1 MHKKLCVPF
10 GCRRALTRS
19 VLARNG
25 NTVYYNVNT
34 QQPKGGR
41 KSMIRIFIVEDDE
54 IIANEVAKSLRAWG
68 FEAVLARA
76 FDRVDEEFTAS
87 LAQLVIMDIS
97 LPYYN
102 GYYWCE
108 RIRRASKVPIVF
120 LSSRADTAD
129 VVMAVNMGGDDY
141 IAKPVV
147 MELLIA
153 KVQAVLRRAYD
164 YETTTNTRFLGA
176 EFDVATSSLM
186 TSETKRELTKN
197 ESRILSALLQK
208 RGTIVSREELML
220 KLWDSDEFVDDNTLS
235 VNVNRLRKTLADA
248 GLGDC
253 VKTHKG
259 QGYSLEA

>member
-1 MHKKLCVPF
+1 
-10 GCRRALTRS
+10 
-19 VLARNG
+19 
-25 NTVYYNVNT
+25 
-34 QQPKGGR
+34 
-41 KSMIRIFIVEDDE
+41 MIRIFIVEDDA
-54 IIANEVAKSLRAWG
+54 IIAQEVAKSLRSWG
-68 FEAVLARA
+68 FDAVIASA
-76 FDRVDEEFTAS
+76 FDRIDEEFAQS
-87 LAQLVIMDIS
+87 CAQLVIMDIS

-108 RIRRASKVPIVF
+108 RIRRSSKVPIVF

-153 KVQAVLRRAYD
+153 KVQAMLRRAYD
-164 YETTTNTRFLGA
+164 YETGANQRFLGA
-176 EFDVATSSLM
+176 EFDAAANSILIG
-186 TSETKRELTKN
+186 ENKRELTKN
-197 ESRILSALLQK
+197 ESRILAALLDK
-208 RGTIVSREELML
+208 RGQVVSREELML
-220 KLWDSDEFVDDNTLS
+220 KLWDSDEFVDDNTLT

-259 QGYSLEA
+259 QGYSIEG

>member
-1 MHKKLCVPF
+1 
-10 GCRRALTRS
+10 
-19 VLARNG
+19 
-25 NTVYYNVNT
+25 
-34 QQPKGGR
+34 
-41 KSMIRIFIVEDDE
+41 MIRIFIVEDDA
-54 IIANEVAKSLRAWG
+54 IIAQEVAKSLRSWG
-68 FEAVLARA
+68 FDAVIAAA
-76 FDRVDEEFTAS
+76 FDRIDEEFAQAS
-87 LAQLVIMDIS
+87 AQLVIMDIS

-108 RIRRASKVPIVF
+108 RIRRSSKVPIVF

-153 KVQAVLRRAYD
+153 KVQAMLRRAYD
-164 YETTTNTRFLGA
+164 YETTANLRFLGA
-176 EFDVATSSLM
+176 EFDAAVNSVLVGES
-186 TSETKRELTKN
+186 KRELTKN
-197 ESRILSALLQK
+197 ESRILAALLEK
-208 RGTIVSREELML
+208 RGAIVSREELML

-235 VNVNRLRKTLADA
+235 VNVNRLRKTLSEA

-259 QGYSLEA
+259 QGYSLEG

>member
-1 MHKKLCVPF
+1 
-10 GCRRALTRS
+10 
-19 VLARNG
+19 
-25 NTVYYNVNT
+25 
-34 QQPKGGR
+34 
-41 KSMIRIFIVEDDE
+41 MIRIFIVEDDE
-54 IIANEVAKSLRAWG
+54 IIANEVAKSLNSWG
-68 FEAVLARA
+68 FEAVVATA
-76 FDRVDEEFTAS
+76 FDRIDEEFAAS
-87 LAQLVIMDIS
+87 MAQLVIMDIS

-108 RIRRASKVPIVF
+108 RIRRSSKVPIVF

-153 KVQAVLRRAYD
+153 KVQAMLRRAYD
-164 YETTTNTRFLGA
+164 YETNAGLRFLGA
-176 EFDVATSSLM
+176 EFEAAASCLLVGES
-186 TSETKRELTKN
+186 KRELTKN
-197 ESRILSALLQK
+197 ESRILSALLEK
-208 RGTIVSREELML
+208 RGAVVSREALML
-220 KLWDSDEFVDDNTLS
+220 KLWDSDEFVDDNTLT
-235 VNVNRLRKTLADA
+235 VNVNRLRKTLSEA

>member
-1 MHKKLCVPF
+1 
-10 GCRRALTRS
+10 
-19 VLARNG
+19 
-25 NTVYYNVNT
+25 
-34 QQPKGGR
+34 
-41 KSMIRIFIVEDDE
+41 MIRIFIVEDDE
-54 IIANEVAKSLRAWG
+54 IIASEVAKSLRAWG
-68 FEAVLARA
+68 FEAILARA
-76 FDRVDEEFTAS
+76 FDRVDEEFAAS
-87 LAQLVIMDIS
+87 SAQLVIMDIS

-108 RIRRASKVPIVF
+108 RIRRNSKAPIVF

-176 EFDVATSSLM
+176 EFNAAASSLIFG
-186 TSETKRELTKN
+186 ETKRELTKN

-208 RGTIVSREELML
+208 RGVVVSREELML
-220 KLWDSDEFVDDNTLS
+220 KLWDSDEFVDDNTLT
-235 VNVNRLRKTLADA
+235 VNVNRLRKTLAEA

>member
-1 MHKKLCVPF
+1 
-10 GCRRALTRS
+10 
-19 VLARNG
+19 
-25 NTVYYNVNT
+25 
-34 QQPKGGR
+34 
-41 KSMIRIFIVEDDE
+41 MIRIFIVEDDE
-54 IIANEVAKSLRAWG
+54 IIAGEVARGLGSWG

-76 FDRVDEEFTAS
+76 FDRIDEEFAMS
-87 LAQLVIMDIS
+87 NAQLVMMDIS

-108 RIRRASKVPIVF
+108 RIRRTSKVPIVF

-147 MELLIA
+147 MDLLIA
-153 KVQAVLRRAYD
+153 KVQVVLRRAYD
-164 YETTTNTRFLGA
+164 YETAINQRFLGA
-176 EFDVATSSLM
+176 EFDAASSSL
-186 TSETKRELTKN
+186 SIGEQKRELTKN

-208 RGTIVSREELML
+208 RGAVVSREELML
-220 KLWDSDEFVDDNTLS
+220 KLWDSDEFVDDNTLT
-235 VNVNRLRKTLADA
+235 VNVNRLRKTLAEA

-259 QGYSLEA
+259 QGYSLDA

>member
-1 MHKKLCVPF
+1 
-10 GCRRALTRS
+10 
-19 VLARNG
+19 
-25 NTVYYNVNT
+25 
-34 QQPKGGR
+34 
-41 KSMIRIFIVEDDE
+41 MIRIFIVEDDE
-54 IIANEVAKSLRAWG
+54 IIAGEIARGLGSWG

-76 FDRVDEEFTAS
+76 FDRIDEEFAMNS
-87 LAQLVIMDIS
+87 AQLVIMDIS

-108 RIRRASKVPIVF
+108 RIRRTSKVPIVF

-147 MELLIA
+147 MDLLIA

-164 YETTTNTRFLGA
+164 YETVINQRFLGA
-176 EFDVATSSLM
+176 EFDAASSSL
-186 TSETKRELTKN
+186 SIGEQKRELTKN

-208 RGTIVSREELML
+208 RGAVVSREELML
-220 KLWDSDEFVDDNTLS
+220 KLWDSDEFVDDNTLT
-235 VNVNRLRKTLADA
+235 VNVNRLRKTLAEA

>member
-1 MHKKLCVPF
+1 MV
-10 GCRRALTRS
+10 
-19 VLARNG
+19 
-25 NTVYYNVNT
+25 
-34 QQPKGGR
+34 
-41 KSMIRIFIVEDDE
+41 RILIVEDDE
-54 IIANEVAKSLRAWG
+54 VIAVEIAKSLASWG
-68 FEAVLARA
+68 FDAVIARA
-76 FDRVDEEFTAS
+76 FDRIDEEFAQS
-87 LAQLVIMDIS
+87 SAQLVIMDIS

-108 RIRRASKVPIVF
+108 RIRRSSKVPIVF

-153 KVQAVLRRAYD
+153 KVQAMLRRAYD
-164 YETTTNTRFLGA
+164 YETGANLRFLGA
-176 EFDVATSSLM
+176 EFDAAANSILVG
-186 TSETKRELTKN
+186 ENKRELTKN
-197 ESRILSALLQK
+197 ESRILAALLDK
-208 RGTIVSREELML
+208 RGQVVSREELML

-235 VNVNRLRKTLADA
+235 VNVTRLRKTLSEA

-259 QGYSLEA
+259 QGYSIEA

>member
-1 MHKKLCVPF
+1 
-10 GCRRALTRS
+10 
-19 VLARNG
+19 
-25 NTVYYNVNT
+25 
-34 QQPKGGR
+34 
-41 KSMIRIFIVEDDE
+41 MIRIFIVEDDE
-54 IIANEVAKSLRAWG
+54 IIAGEVARGLGSWG

-76 FDRVDEEFTAS
+76 FDRIDEEFAMS
-87 LAQLVIMDIS
+87 NAQLVMMDIS

-108 RIRRASKVPIVF
+108 RIRRTSKVPIVF

-147 MELLIA
+147 MDLLIA

-164 YETTTNTRFLGA
+164 YETVINQRFLGA
-176 EFDVATSSLM
+176 EFDAASSSL
-186 TSETKRELTKN
+186 SIGEQKRELTKN

-208 RGTIVSREELML
+208 RGAVVSREELML
-220 KLWDSDEFVDDNTLS
+220 KLWDSDEFVDDNTLT
-235 VNVNRLRKTLADA
+235 VNVNRLRKTLAEA

-259 QGYSLEA
+259 QGYSLDA

>member
-1 MHKKLCVPF
+1 
-10 GCRRALTRS
+10 
-19 VLARNG
+19 
-25 NTVYYNVNT
+25 
-34 QQPKGGR
+34 
-41 KSMIRIFIVEDDE
+41 MIRIFIVEDDA
-54 IIANEVAKSLRAWG
+54 IIAQVVAKSLRSWG
-68 FEAVLARA
+68 FDAVIASA
-76 FDRVDEEFTAS
+76 FDRIDEEFAQAG
-87 LAQLVIMDIS
+87 AQLVIMDIS

-108 RIRRASKVPIVF
+108 RIRRSSKVPIVF

-153 KVQAVLRRAYD
+153 KVQAMLRRAYD
-164 YETTTNTRFLGA
+164 YETGANLRFLGA
-176 EFDVATSSLM
+176 EFDAAANSILVG
-186 TSETKRELTKN
+186 ENKRELTKN
-197 ESRILSALLQK
+197 ESRILAALLDK
-208 RGTIVSREELML
+208 RGQVVSREELML
-220 KLWDSDEFVDDNTLS
+220 KLWDSEEFVDDNTLT

-259 QGYSLEA
+259 QGYSIEG